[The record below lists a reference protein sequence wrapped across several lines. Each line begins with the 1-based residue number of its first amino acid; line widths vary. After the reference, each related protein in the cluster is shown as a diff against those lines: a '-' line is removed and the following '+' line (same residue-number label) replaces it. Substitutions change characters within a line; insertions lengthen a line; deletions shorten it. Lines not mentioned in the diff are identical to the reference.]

1 MRFVGEVNEVI
12 SEVSEVIDEFCE
24 VVAEVICR
32 IKFKF
37 VIQVIEK

>member
-1 MRFVGEVNEVI
+1 MRLIGEVSEVI

-24 VVAEVICR
+24 VVTEVVCR

-37 VIQVIEK
+37 VMQVIEK